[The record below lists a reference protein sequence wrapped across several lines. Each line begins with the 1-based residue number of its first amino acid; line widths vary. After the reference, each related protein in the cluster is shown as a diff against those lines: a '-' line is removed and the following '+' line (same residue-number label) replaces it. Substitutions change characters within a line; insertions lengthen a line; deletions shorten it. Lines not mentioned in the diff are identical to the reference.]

1 MAAGAARHA
10 ASSETQESIPHIDS
24 SSLRAVCG
32 IVLDAKLR
40 TGETKGRR
48 EHACAPEGHCAV
60 FLLAR
65 IRHWNRD
72 RGCERAQL
80 VEHPVDSFG
89 YGGPAF
95 EAEIEPTSS
104 RDVRAATAPPDS
116 LQFLKPCVRSH
127 TNGISRTVKLAQHGG
142 E

>member
-10 ASSETQESIPHIDS
+10 ASSETQESIPQQQPPS
-24 SSLRAVCG
+24 GCG
-32 IVLDAKLR
+32 IVLDAKLAPHR
-40 TGETKGRR
+40 GD
-48 EHACAPEGHCAV
+48 PEGHCAV

-65 IRHWNRD
+65 IRHWDRD

-80 VEHPVDSFG
+80 MEHPVDSFG

-104 RDVRAATAPPDS
+104 REVLTARKH
-116 LQFLKPCVRSH
+116 LFHR
-127 TNGISRTVKLAQHGG
+127 GG
-142 E
+142 